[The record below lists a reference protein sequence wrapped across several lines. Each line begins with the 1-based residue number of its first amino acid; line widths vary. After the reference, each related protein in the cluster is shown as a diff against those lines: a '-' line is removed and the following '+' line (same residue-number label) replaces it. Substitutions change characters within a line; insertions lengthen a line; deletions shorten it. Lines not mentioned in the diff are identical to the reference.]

1 MQPLWETF
9 ANQDEFLHHRKR
21 SHKESVQTCKN
32 IVAGKCKYGSGK
44 CWFNHGESKDLTE
57 DENVKKIDEDVI
69 EKLFKMME
77 KFTQQMMEMKVI
89 NNLK

>member
-21 SHKESVQTCKN
+21 SHKESVQTCRN
-32 IVAGKCKYGSGK
+32 FVSDKCKYGSGK
-44 CWFNHGESKDLTE
+44 CWFNQGESKDLTE